1 MNFSTSED
9 KKGLWPPK
17 VGQWVKALTPA
28 GSDYLLGVVKKLHYH
43 SRWSSFWNQLFEDLK
58 YITLIGTDQ
67 RSHTY
72 AVSNVFSVKRSEI
85 PTVRPVMTKSGRE
98 IDKYSNVVYERLH
111 LIRDLQAYLYATK
124 LYFDR
129 EFFAVWKGNADR
141 DESNFD
147 LKGWALFEVVNGRA
161 KRITL
166 KVNVPSIHCVDMTLK
181 DIVIESYRDVDK
193 LYALESKCDLYT
205 MSNEVPMF
213 YIRKVKVYAELIKI
227 RRAYIS
233 AMQKLPLETYYPQ
246 DTYET
251 FGFRRK

>member
-17 VGQWVKALTPA
+17 VGQRVKALTPA
-28 GSDYLLGVVKKLHYH
+28 GSDYLLGVVKKLRYH
-43 SRWSSFWNQLFEDLK
+43 SRWSSFWNQSFEDLK

-85 PTVRPVMTKSGRE
+85 P
-98 IDKYSNVVYERLH
+98 
-111 LIRDLQAYLYATK
+111 
-124 LYFDR
+124 
-129 EFFAVWKGNADR
+129 
-141 DESNFD
+141 
-147 LKGWALFEVVNGRA
+147 
-161 KRITL
+161 
-166 KVNVPSIHCVDMTLK
+166 
-181 DIVIESYRDVDK
+181 
-193 LYALESKCDLYT
+193 
-205 MSNEVPMF
+205 
-213 YIRKVKVYAELIKI
+213 IKI
-227 RRAYIS
+227 RRAYIP